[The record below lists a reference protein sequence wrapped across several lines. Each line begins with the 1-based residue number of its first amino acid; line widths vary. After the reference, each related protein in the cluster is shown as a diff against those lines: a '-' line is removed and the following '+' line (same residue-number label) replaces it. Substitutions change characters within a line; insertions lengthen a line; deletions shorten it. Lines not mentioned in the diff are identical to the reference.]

1 MQANYQPWINRLMTV
16 PGIKERAARVIFDE
30 VTNDLSGFPD
40 AAHLASWVGVCPGT
54 KESAGKRYSG
64 RAAKGNR
71 YLRRI
76 LVECS
81 QAIGLMRK
89 GALYSLFQAFKE
101 RKGSRRAVVA
111 MAHHLV
117 KIIYC
122 LFTKGGNFEAQS
134 TDALTKVRKQ
144 KYLSAVANI
153 KKQNFEILTS
163 GSLVDKATGAITTVD
178 PMTV

>member
-1 MQANYQPWINRLMTV
+1 M
-16 PGIKERAARVIFDE
+16 IFDE

-81 QAIGLMRK
+81 HAIGLMRK
-89 GALYSLFQAFKE
+89 GT
-101 RKGSRRAVVA
+101 RRAVVA
-111 MAHHLV
+111 VAHHLV
-117 KIIYC
+117 KIIPR
-122 LFTKGGNFEAQS
+122 FH
-134 TDALTKVRKQ
+134 
-144 KYLSAVANI
+144 
-153 KKQNFEILTS
+153 KK
-163 GSLVDKATGAITTVD
+163 
-178 PMTV
+178 